1 MKILSLFTFIFL
13 SLNLIAQ
20 SKNELESQIL
30 KLNTDIQSLKTE
42 LSTSQTKALEL
53 TKKIEEYSTKLDES
67 RSKYESC
74 TEDKVNM
81 MERQNKLIAQNQQL
95 QLQVDSLISLHAQV
109 NSGTITNP
117 KNAQDSIRMIIQQYR
132 LRASISERIQFVDQ
146 NSLTLNRM
154 KSYYANGIS
163 SKEIKANEIGFG
175 NQVGEYTEVFC
186 DDAKYYVKKVNG
198 NYLIHWEASVGFN
211 DVSLAAY
218 MSNRSSSPVELKVTA
233 QLGEAYSYN
242 YRDKEAQY
250 LCVEM
255 RDLNNFVYGYVLR
268 SSALGKK
275 LIELLADG
283 NKHRI
288 IVQITSDRSDDE
300 SGYTNT
306 INKLISESWLEK

>member
-30 KLNTDIQSLKTE
+30 KLNSDIQSLKTE

-53 TKKIEEYSTKLDES
+53 TKKNEEYSTKLDES

-95 QLQVDSLISLHAQV
+95 QLKVDSLISLKAQV
-109 NSGTITNP
+109 NSVIITNP

-132 LRASISERIQFVDQ
+132 LSASISERIQFVDQ

-186 DDAKYYVKKVNG
+186 ENAKYYVKKVNG
-198 NYLIHWEASVGFN
+198 NYLIHWEATTGFN
-211 DVSLAAY
+211 DVSLAEY
-218 MSNRSSSPVELKVTA
+218 MSSRNSSPIELKVIA
-233 QLGEAYSYN
+233 YLGNVYQDN

-255 RDLNNFVYGYVLR
+255 TDLNNFVWGYVPR
-268 SSALGKK
+268 NSALGKK
-275 LIELLADG
+275 LLELLADG

-288 IVQITSDRSDDE
+288 IVQITCDRSEDE
-300 SGYTNT
+300 LGYTNT